1 MTCIDISKFSK
12 RAHLASLKLNLNKLD
27 INKLLTTPID
37 LSKVSNAVKKDVAKT
52 TVFDELVKSVDAT
65 QTNGTIYFV
74 KNAERDTKIKD
85 IERNILDH
93 A

>member
-1 MTCIDISKFSK
+1 MSK
-12 RAHLASLKLNLNKLD
+12 
-27 INKLLTTPID
+27 I
-37 LSKVSNAVKKDVAKT
+37 SNAVKKDVAKT
-52 TVFDELVKSVDAT
+52 TVFDELVKSINAI

-74 KNAERDTKIKD
+74 KNAKRDAKING

>member
-1 MTCIDISKFSK
+1 M
-12 RAHLASLKLNLNKLD
+12 
-27 INKLLTTPID
+27 
-37 LSKVSNAVKKDVAKT
+37 VSNAVKKDVAKT
-52 TVFDELVKSVDAT
+52 TVFDELVKSVNAT

-74 KNAERDTKIKD
+74 KNAEHDTKIKD

>member
-1 MTCIDISKFSK
+1 M
-12 RAHLASLKLNLNKLD
+12 
-27 INKLLTTPID
+27 
-37 LSKVSNAVKKDVAKT
+37 SKVSNEVKKDVAKT
-52 TVFDELVKSVDAT
+52 TVFDELVKSVNAT

>member
-74 KNAERDTKIKD
+74 KNAERNTKIKD

>member
-1 MTCIDISKFSK
+1 MSKFSK

-52 TVFDELVKSVDAT
+52 TVFDELVK
-65 QTNGTIYFV
+65 
-74 KNAERDTKIKD
+74 KR
-85 IERNILDH
+85 
-93 A
+93 

>member
-1 MTCIDISKFSK
+1 MSK
-12 RAHLASLKLNLNKLD
+12 
-27 INKLLTTPID
+27 I
-37 LSKVSNAVKKDVAKT
+37 SNAVKKDVAKT
-52 TVFDELVKSVDAT
+52 TVFDELVKSINAI

-74 KNAERDTKIKD
+74 KNAERDAKING

>member
-1 MTCIDISKFSK
+1 MSKFSK